1 MVLKNQEVFDM
12 KNIIFDSG
20 PIISL
25 TTTNLLL
32 ILEELK
38 KKFNGTFAMTIGV
51 KRELVDRPLET
62 LRFKFEALQVQSL
75 IEKGVLN
82 VINDDAVTKKA
93 QELLN
98 LANSILSGHGQNIKI
113 VQIGELETLAAA
125 ILFKAD
131 AIVVDERITRTL
143 LENPQGLHLLMEKRL
158 HMQLKVNEQAL
169 HQFEEA
175 TRHITVLRSI
185 ELVTIAYEL
194 GLLDKFVV
202 NIPNARRELLEST
215 LWGVKLNGC
224 SVTDDEIATI
234 VKTEKL

>member
-1 MVLKNQEVFDM
+1 M
-12 KNIIFDSG
+12 KTLIFDSG

-25 TTTNLLL
+25 TTSNLLWT
-32 ILEELK
+32 IEELK
-38 KKFNGTFAMTIGV
+38 KKFNGSFAITLGV
-51 KRELVDRPLET
+51 KHELVDRPLET

-75 IEKGVLN
+75 IEKNVLS
-82 VINDDAVTKKA
+82 VIKDEAVTKKA
-93 QELLN
+93 QELSN
-98 LANSILSGHGQNIKI
+98 LANSILSAHGQNIKI
-113 VQIGELETLAAA
+113 VQIGEMETLAAA

-131 AIVVDERITRTL
+131 AIIVDERITRTL
-143 LENPQGLHLLMEKRL
+143 LENPQGLQLLMEKRL
-158 HMQLKVNEQAL
+158 HMQLKTNEKAL
-169 HQFEEA
+169 HEFEES

-234 VKTEKL
+234 VKTEKV

>member
-1 MVLKNQEVFDM
+1 M
-12 KNIIFDSG
+12 KTVIFDSG

-25 TTTNLLL
+25 STSNLLWL
-32 ILEELK
+32 LETLK
-38 KKFNGTFAMTIGV
+38 KKFNGSFAMTEGV

-75 IEKGVLN
+75 IEKN
-82 VINDDAVTKKA
+82 IIAVIRDEAVVSKA

-98 LANSILSGHGQNIKI
+98 LANSILSAHGQNIKI
-113 VQIGELETLAAA
+113 VQIGEMETLAAA
-125 ILFKAD
+125 ILYKAD
-131 AIVVDERITRTL
+131 AIVIDERITRTL
-143 LENPQGLHLLMEKRL
+143 LENPRGLQLLMEKRL
-158 HMQLKVNEQAL
+158 HMQLKLDERAL
-169 HQFEEA
+169 HEFEEI
-175 TRHITVLRSI
+175 TRHMTIIRSI

-202 NIPNARRELLEST
+202 TIPNARRELLESI

-224 SVTDDEIATI
+224 SVTEDEINTI

>member
-1 MVLKNQEVFDM
+1 M
-12 KNIIFDSG
+12 KNLIFDSG

-25 TTTNLLL
+25 STSNLLWL
-32 ILEELK
+32 IEELK
-38 KKFNGTFAMTIGV
+38 KKFNGTFVMTIGV
-51 KRELVDRPLET
+51 KCELVDRPLET

-75 IEKGVLN
+75 IDKN
-82 VINDDAVTKKA
+82 IISVIKDEAVIKKA

-98 LANSILSGHGQNIKI
+98 LANSILSAHGQNIKI
-113 VQIGELETLAAA
+113 VQIGEMETLAAA
-125 ILFKAD
+125 ILYKAE

-143 LENPQGLHLLMEKRL
+143 LENPQGLQLLMEKRL
-158 HMQLKVNEQAL
+158 HMQLKTNEQAL

-175 TRHITVLRSI
+175 TRHTTVLRSI

-224 SVTDDEIATI
+224 SVTDDEIGTI
-234 VKTEKL
+234 VKIEKL